1 MSDFPSPIVKVVMYG
16 FIIVLVR
23 SLASSLS
30 MIARID
36 LISVKDAI
44 RTLFIYLMCMMD
56 LSTYQAARV
65 LPMHF
70 IITCQTAVTTSP
82 FTVDT
87 DTL

>member
-1 MSDFPSPIVKVVMYG
+1 MLYVSDFPSPIVKVVMYG

-44 RTLFIYLMCMMD
+44 RTLLIYDGPEYIPGRKSLADAFYYNLLNRSHNVALQC
-56 LSTYQAARV
+56 
-65 LPMHF
+65 
-70 IITCQTAVTTSP
+70 
-82 FTVDT
+82 
-87 DTL
+87 